1 MNKTQ
6 IRDKIRTVFGEWA
19 PCHTDDAH
27 FYSNG
32 IVVVPSVTT
41 HHSVLDKPHL
51 ATWKQKEALRY
62 VVNNYPVITE
72 AKKND
77 IIEEAIQHQKSI
89 VETSQ
94 YIGSTVHDTIEM
106 YLKLWIAQD
115 KKPDKGVF
123 DLLRQVKKMPGS
135 ELYLQLDMQ
144 NLCAVAATRACD
156 ELLSR
161 IDAEPIDV
169 EFYVGDEELY
179 TGGMVDSLWITSD
192 GRVQMR
198 DWKTSNAIYE
208 TDLSYPLQSVVYS
221 HIITKN
227 TGIEIDDI
235 IISHLSKKDNS
246 FTEYYVS
253 NSEREA
259 LIDVHKHV
267 VAINMYKEKTT
278 KLYDSKRRYEAAR

>member
-1 MNKTQ
+1 MDKIQ
-6 IRDKIRTVFGEWA
+6 IRETLNSVFGKWV
-19 PCHTDDAH
+19 PRHTDDAH

-32 IVVVPSVTT
+32 IEMVPSVTT
-41 HHSVLDKPHL
+41 HHSILHKPFL
-51 ATWKQKEALRY
+51 SVWKQKEALRY
-62 VVNNYPVITE
+62 VVNNYKTIP
-72 AKKND
+72 AGRKNEV
-77 IIEEAIQHQKSI
+77 IEEAIAHQESLT
-89 VETSQ
+89 ETAQ

-106 YLKLWIAQD
+106 YLKLWIAKD
-115 KKPDKGVF
+115 EKPKKGVF
-123 DLLRQVKKMPGS
+123 DLLRKVQKMPS
-135 ELYLQLDMQ
+135 TELYLQLDMQ

-156 ELLSR
+156 ELLNR

-169 EFYVGDEELY
+169 EFYVGDVDLW
-179 TGGMVDSLWITSD
+179 TGGMVDSLWITKD

-253 NSEREA
+253 SSEREA
-259 LIDVHKHV
+259 LIDTHKHV
-267 VAINMYKEKTT
+267 VAINKYKQSSP
-278 KLYDSKRRYEAAR
+278 KLYDSKRRYEASR